1 MAKEMLSEDG
11 HTRLQQQ
18 MLDQNK
24 GKRGPEL
31 AKRESEE
38 GLQCSARATVTTL
51 SLGTLKLRNNGG
63 QN

>member
-24 GKRGPEL
+24 GKRRPEL
-31 AKRESEE
+31 AKREREE
-38 GLQCSARATVTTL
+38 GLQGSARATVTTL